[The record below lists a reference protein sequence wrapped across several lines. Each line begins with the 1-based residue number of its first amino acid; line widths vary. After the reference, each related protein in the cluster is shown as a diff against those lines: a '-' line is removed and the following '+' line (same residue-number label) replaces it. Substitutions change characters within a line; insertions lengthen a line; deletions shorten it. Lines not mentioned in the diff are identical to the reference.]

1 MRRPSEYRPAG
12 LLKKDWPLGGT
23 DQENAAEIA
32 PVSELESPKLKMAGQ
47 SQVCKAKVGFR
58 KRTQNKEK
66 ADRLVLRE
74 FMLQDYDGLV

>member
-12 LLKKDWPLGGT
+12 LSKKDWPLGGT

-32 PVSELESPKLKMAGQ
+32 PVSELESPKLKMPGK
-47 SQVCKAKVGFR
+47 SQVSKAKAGFT

-66 ADRLVLRE
+66 ANRVMLRD
-74 FMLQDYDGLV
+74 FIV